1 MKALVIDDSRAMR
14 RILTRIVEELGMT
27 VTEAKNGEEGINQL
41 RELDGAEIVLVDWNM
56 PVMTGLEFVKRV
68 RQDETLGHQK
78 IIMVT
83 TETEP
88 KQMAR
93 ALLAGVDE
101 YVMKPFD
108 TAILVDKLRLIGVST
123 GSPNESMS
131 AEGE

>member
-27 VTEAKNGEEGINQL
+27 VTEAQNGEEGISQL
-41 RELDGAEIVLVDWNM
+41 RKLDGAEVVLVDWNM
-56 PVMTGLEFVKRV
+56 PVMTGIEFVKRV
-68 RQDETLGHQK
+68 RQDETFGHQK

-108 TAILVDKLRLIGVST
+108 TAILVEKLRLIGVST
-123 GSPNESMS
+123 GSSQSNS
-131 AEGE
+131 AKGD